1 MQVSQMFEAKDVYFG
16 ALLGGIVG
24 YFGFVALVGLS
35 VVVGSG
41 QIGELLNVLIM
52 GLVFGTLPAA
62 VGSALIVAPIAA
74 LVALAALGW
83 LPNNRW
89 HGAITGV
96 LTALVIIAGLML
108 FAGGEWREAPDM
120 GTFAFLAGAML
131 IAAFAGWIT
140 QRRFLR
146 LIDEN

>member
-1 MQVSQMFEAKDVYFG
+1 MQVSQMFGAKDVYFG

-62 VGSALIVAPIAA
+62 LGSALIVAPIAA
-74 LVALAALGW
+74 LIALAALGW
-83 LPNNRW
+83 LPNSRW

-96 LTALVIIAGLML
+96 LTASVITAGLL
-108 FAGGEWREAPDM
+108 AFGGGEWRHKPDM
-120 GTFAFLAGAML
+120 GTFAFLAGAMVV
-131 IAAFAGWIT
+131 AAFAGWFT

-146 LIDEN
+146 ILD

>member
-16 ALLGGIVG
+16 ALLGGVVG
-24 YFGFVALVGLS
+24 YFGFVFLVGLS

-41 QIGELLNVLIM
+41 QIGELLNVMIM
-52 GLVFGTLPAA
+52 GLVFGVLPAA
-62 VGSALIVAPIAA
+62 LGSALIVAPIAA
-74 LVALAALGW
+74 LMALAALGW
-83 LPNNRW
+83 LPNSRW

-96 LTALVIIAGLML
+96 LTAVIITVGLL
-108 FAGGEWREAPDM
+108 AIGGGEWREAPDM
-120 GTFAFLAGAML
+120 GTFAFLAGAMV

-146 LIDEN
+146 ILG